1 MRTKEFDVNLNGRC
15 LSIVRLKDGAI
26 VADAEIPVEA
36 TNAVVDVLTAAK
48 TSGDVQRRAAA
59 TASDPTESGN
69 TNASGSSQSAT
80 GRSRSTTKK
89 TATSKTT
96 KTAETTNDVQ
106 PVQTT

>member
-1 MRTKEFDVNLNGRC
+1 MRTKEFDVNLNGRR

-59 TASDPTESGN
+59 TASDPTGSGN

-89 TATSKTT
+89 TATSNEAAALKS
-96 KTAETTNDVQ
+96 TN
-106 PVQTT
+106 